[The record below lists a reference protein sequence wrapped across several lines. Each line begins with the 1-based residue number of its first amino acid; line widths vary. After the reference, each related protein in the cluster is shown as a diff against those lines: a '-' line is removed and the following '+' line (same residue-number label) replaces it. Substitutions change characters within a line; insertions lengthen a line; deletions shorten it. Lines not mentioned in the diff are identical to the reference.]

1 MLQICLLEVKKVSN
15 IKEFDRKKK
24 VIIGDSG
31 KPNDYQFFEYNNF
44 FDFMKNLSN
53 DDLFS
58 DGQLDNVFSDNPKR
72 KILLVAMREKI
83 LNMAENAISLTILA
97 DDLEELF
104 TAMEMNLEFD
114 LKFFKIAEMKPNDR
128 KQLFMM
134 MAMVLYG
141 HDSFLYEM
149 ELQWKITIAVIIQQV
164 SNELFDG
171 QCVSIEDF
179 VMSSRVYIL
188 PHIEFYDDEDELW

>member
-1 MLQICLLEVKKVSN
+1 MSN
-15 IKEFDRKKK
+15 IKELDPKRK
-24 VIIGDSG
+24 VIVGDSG
-31 KPNDYQFFEYNNF
+31 KPNDYQIFKYNNF
-44 FDFMKNLSN
+44 FDFMKNLDN
-53 DDLFS
+53 DELFT
-58 DGQLDNVFSDNPKR
+58 DEQLDRIFAENFKR
-72 KILLVAMREKI
+72 KLLIVQMREKI

-104 TAMEMNLEFD
+104 TTMETNLEFE
-114 LKFFKIAEMKPNDR
+114 LKFFKISEMKTMDR
-128 KQLFMM
+128 KKLFMM

-149 ELQWKITIAVIIQQV
+149 NLQWKITIAVIIQQV

-188 PHIEFYDDEDELW
+188 PHIEFYDDENELW

>member
-1 MLQICLLEVKKVSN
+1 MGN
-15 IKEFDRKKK
+15 IKEFDQKKK

-58 DGQLDNVFSDNPKR
+58 EEQLSKTYADTPER
-72 KILLVAMREKI
+72 IALVTMFRDKV
-83 LNMAENAISLTILA
+83 LNMAETAISLSILA
-97 DDLEELF
+97 EDLEELF
-104 TAMEMNLEFD
+104 TTLEKNLHYE
-114 LKFFKIAEMKPNDR
+114 LKFFQISEMKPMDR
-128 KQLFMM
+128 KKLFMM

-149 ELQWKITIAVIIQQV
+149 DLHWKITIAVIIQQV

-179 VMSSRVYIL
+179 VMSCRVYIL
-188 PHIEFYDDEDELW
+188 PHIEFYDDEDEQLW